1 MAINAA
7 KQLLDELMGR
17 ERDLAPTE
25 KKSSLDW
32 NDPQVCRQLT
42 DNICID

>member
-17 ERDLAPTE
+17 ERDLAPNE
-25 KKSSLDW
+25 KRYTINW
-32 NDPQVCRQLT
+32 NDPRV
-42 DNICID
+42 